1 MDKAIE
7 NAQVEETPKPKR
19 TRRKKVETVEETPK
33 PEAHE
38 IVSKAVVEEKA
49 NTYRARV
56 TAALLNV
63 RERPSKASKP
73 IRTIGANDI
82 VEIVENVSGWG
93 KLSGEGYVM
102 LKFVERMD

>member
-1 MDKAIE
+1 MDEAIE

-19 TRRKKVETVEETPK
+19 TRRKKVEPK
-33 PEAHE
+33 PEPAQVE
-38 IVSKAVVEEKA
+38 TVEVEEKP